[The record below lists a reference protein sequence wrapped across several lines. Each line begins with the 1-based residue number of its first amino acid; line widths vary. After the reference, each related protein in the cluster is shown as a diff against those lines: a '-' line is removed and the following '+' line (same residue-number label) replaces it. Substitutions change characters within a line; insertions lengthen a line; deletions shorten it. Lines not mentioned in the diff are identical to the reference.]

1 MRFGETKLAKKEFHR
16 AKKAI
21 KIWDVIVDNIVTSK
35 LLETKTNSKYF
46 TGYLDEVIK
55 ILVLILHKMS
65 QYVKNFKVKGGNKDK
80 NYKLM

>member
-1 MRFGETKLAKKEFHR
+1 MRFGEIKLAKKEFHR

-35 LLETKTNSKYF
+35 LLDTKTNSKYF

-55 ILVLILHKMS
+55 LLVLILHKMS
-65 QYVKNFKVKGGNKDK
+65 RYVKNFKVKDGNKDK